1 MLLYSYSLDYL
12 SINFFRMVARSIFFF
27 KIICTFPIRTSAMD
41 IPKEPKQPIE
51 QTLISFLASFEC
63 AFFSLDNEGKI
74 DSFNQAAVDLFN
86 LPHEILLGKSFPDL
100 LSSGHDQIAE
110 VIQQSISRNQVTEM
124 DRFFPETGK
133 WLQIKIY
140 PGENSCNL
148 LIKDITPTRQAALC
162 DELEREVYAMNA
174 AGHGMQD
181 VLDHLLTGI
190 NSIFPEFTPSV
201 LELDK
206 SGTKLYNLCSPFFP
220 EYYIEKLNGIETGI
234 NKASCGTAAYLK
246 HPVFVDDITTSILWK
261 DCYESAASMGYISC
275 WSFPA
280 FDSSGNVLGSLG
292 IYSKSK
298 RMPDSFH
305 QLHLNKFCRAIGILL
320 EHKRLAAQLKL
331 NNELFGYVTKATNDV
346 IWNYDVASNTVFWGA
361 SFSNLVGIKP
371 ESHLAELGEWK
382 HHVHEEDRDR
392 VAASFWNTIH
402 SDNQNKW
409 EAEYR
414 FMRKDGQY
422 AYIFDRGHVIRD
434 EHGKVIRMIGAMQ
447 DITERKQTELELR
460 KLNETLEKRALELQ
474 QSNAELEKF
483 AYIASH
489 DLKEPLRMISGF
501 LHLLDKKYS
510 VELDE
515 RALEY
520 IAFARDGA
528 DRMKELINDLLE
540 YSRLTTALPDYEYF
554 DACQEIEN
562 VLLIFR
568 NEIPDPASCFIC
580 KGKLHI
586 FAGKNR
592 FHQLMLNLISNA
604 VKYRSTPLP
613 EIKIACA
620 ENEYEWVFEI
630 SDNGIGIDPAYHD
643 KIFEMFTR
651 LHHRSEFS
659 GTGIGLAICKKI
671 IEQHNGTIS
680 VVSAPG
686 FGSTFKFTIPK
697 PAPTKIKNP

>member
-1 MLLYSYSLDYL
+1 
-12 SINFFRMVARSIFFF
+12 
-27 KIICTFPIRTSAMD
+27 MD

-174 AGHGMQD
+174 AGHGLQD

-280 FDSSGNVLGSLG
+280 FDSSVNVLGSLG

>member
-1 MLLYSYSLDYL
+1 
-12 SINFFRMVARSIFFF
+12 
-27 KIICTFPIRTSAMD
+27 MD

-280 FDSSGNVLGSLG
+280 FDSSVNVLGSLG

-686 FGSTFKFTIPK
+686 FGSIFKFTIPK

>member
-1 MLLYSYSLDYL
+1 MATQTESKQ
-12 SINFFRMVARSIFFF
+12 SIEKTV
-27 KIICTFPIRTSAMD
+27 
-41 IPKEPKQPIE
+41 
-51 QTLISFLASFEC
+51 ISFLASFEC
-63 AFFSLDNEGKI
+63 AFFSLDYEGKI
-74 DSFNQAAVDLFN
+74 DSFNQAALDLFN
-86 LPHEILLGKSFPDL
+86 VPYEDLLGKPFAGL
-100 LSSGHDQIAE
+100 LSSGQDHIEFARKE
-110 VIQQSISRNQVTEM
+110 SVSGNKVTEM

-140 PGENSCNL
+140 PLENSSNL
-148 LIKDITPTRQAALC
+148 LINDITPARQAMLC
-162 DELEREVYAMNA
+162 EELEREVYAMNA
-174 AGHGMQD
+174 SGHGMQA
-181 VLDHLLTGI
+181 VLNHLLTGI
-190 NSIFPEFTPSV
+190 NSIFPESTPSV

-220 EYYIEKLNGIETGI
+220 DYYIEKLNGIETGF
-234 NKASCGTAAYLK
+234 NKASCGTAAFLK
-246 HPVFVDDITTSILWK
+246 HPVFVDDITTSELWK
-261 DCYESAASMGYISC
+261 GCYESAASMGYISC

-346 IWNYDVASNTVFWGA
+346 IWNYDVATNTVFWGA

-392 VAASFWNTIH
+392 VVASFWNVIH
-402 SDNQNKW
+402 SDNQHKW

-414 FMRKDGQY
+414 FMRKDGAY

-434 EHGKVIRMIGAMQ
+434 EYGKAIRMIGAMQ
-447 DITERKQTELELR
+447 DISERKQTEIELR
-460 KLNETLEKRALELQ
+460 KLNEKLEKRAMELQ

-510 VELDE
+510 ASLDE
-515 RALEY
+515 KAMEY
-520 IAFARDGA
+520 IGFAKDGA
-528 DRMKELINDLLE
+528 ERMKELINDLLE
-540 YSRLTTALPDYEYF
+540 YSRLTTAAPEF
-554 DACQEIEN
+554 EFFNACQEIEN
-562 VLLIFR
+562 VLFIFR
-568 NEIPDPASCFIC
+568 NEIPDPAACFLC
-580 KGKLHI
+580 SSKLNV

-613 EIKIACA
+613 EIKIACS
-620 ENEYEWVFEI
+620 ENENEWVFEI

-651 LHHRSEFS
+651 LHHRSEFT

-680 VVSAPG
+680 VHSVPG
-686 FGSTFKFTIPK
+686 SGSTFSFTIPK
-697 PAPTKIKNP
+697 PASIRINSN

>member
-1 MLLYSYSLDYL
+1 
-12 SINFFRMVARSIFFF
+12 
-27 KIICTFPIRTSAMD
+27 MD

-51 QTLISFLASFEC
+51 QTLISFLASFES
-63 AFFSLDNEGKI
+63 AFFSLDYEGKI

-86 LPHEILLGKSFPDL
+86 LPHEILLGKSFPYL

-110 VIQQSISRNQVTEM
+110 VIQQSISRNLVTEM

-140 PGENSCNL
+140 PVENSCNL

-174 AGHGMQD
+174 SGHGMQD

-190 NSIFPEFTPSV
+190 NAIFPEFTPSV

-220 EYYIEKLNGIETGI
+220 EFYITQLNGIETGI

-501 LHLLDKKYS
+501 LHLLDKKYN

-592 FHQLMLNLISNA
+592 FHQLLLNLISNA

-620 ENEYEWVFEI
+620 ENEYAWVFEI

-697 PAPTKIKNP
+697 PATTKIKNP

>member
-1 MLLYSYSLDYL
+1 MATQTESKQ
-12 SINFFRMVARSIFFF
+12 SIE
-27 KIICTFPIRTSAMD
+27 K
-41 IPKEPKQPIE
+41 
-51 QTLISFLASFEC
+51 TLISFLASFEC
-63 AFFSLDNEGKI
+63 AFFSLDYEGKI
-74 DSFNQAAVDLFN
+74 DSFNQAALDFFN
-86 LPHEILLGKSFPDL
+86 VPYEVLLGKSFSDL
-100 LSSGHDQIAE
+100 LSSGHDQITLALE
-110 VIQQSISRNQVTEM
+110 ESVARNKVVEM
-124 DRFFPETGK
+124 DRFFPETGR

-140 PGENSCNL
+140 PLENSSNL
-148 LIKDITPTRQAALC
+148 LINDITPAKQAMLC
-162 DELEREVYAMNA
+162 EELEREVYALNA
-174 AGHGMQD
+174 SGHGMQT
-181 VLDHLLTGI
+181 VLNHLLTGI

-220 EYYIEKLNGIETGI
+220 DYYIEKLNGIETGI
-234 NKASCGTAAYLK
+234 NKASCGTAAFLK
-246 HPVFVDDITTSILWK
+246 LPVFVDDITTSELWK
-261 DCYESAASMGYISC
+261 ECYESAASMGFISC

-346 IWNYDVASNTVFWGA
+346 IWNYDVATNTVFWGA

-392 VAASFWNTIH
+392 VVASFWNVIN
-402 SDNQNKW
+402 SDNQHKW

-414 FMRKDGQY
+414 FLRKDGDY

-434 EHGKVIRMIGAMQ
+434 EYGKVIRMIGAMQ
-447 DITERKQTELELR
+447 DISERKQTEIELR
-460 KLNETLEKRALELQ
+460 KLNQKLEKRAMELQ

-510 VELDE
+510 ASLDE
-515 RALEY
+515 KAMEY
-520 IAFARDGA
+520 ISYAKDGA
-528 DRMKELINDLLE
+528 ERMKELINDLLE
-540 YSRLTTALPDYEYF
+540 YSRLTTAAPDFEF
-554 DACQEIEN
+554 FNACQEIEN

-568 NEIPDPASCFIC
+568 NEIPDPASCFLC
-580 KGKLHI
+580 SGKLHI

-592 FHQLMLNLISNA
+592 FHQLILNLISNA

-613 EIKIACA
+613 EIKINCS
-620 ENEYEWVFEI
+620 ENENAWVFEI
-630 SDNGIGIDPAYHD
+630 SDNGIGIDPVYHD

-651 LHHRSEFS
+651 LHHRSEFT

-680 VVSAPG
+680 VHSAPG
-686 FGSTFKFTIPK
+686 CGSTFTFSIPK
-697 PAPTKIKNP
+697 PASIRIK